1 MAKKKNALQRWLGKL
16 PLLTKVI
23 VAITLVIGLAGGAI
37 VCTVLFDKDTFELKG
52 SKQVS
57 LTVSAE
63 NYVYREEGVTAVCF
77 AQDVS
82 DTLKVVLSEGIVD
95 NGDGTYTIPTDKA
108 GVYTMTYTV
117 ECFKFGE
124 SREDG
129 AVKRIRVF
137 TVDEVENDGKDA
149 GLGGEVSD

>member
-23 VAITLVIGLAGGAI
+23 IALALVVGLAGGAI

-82 DTLKVVLSEGIVD
+82 DTLKVELSEGIVD

-108 GVYTMTYTV
+108 GVYTLTYTV

-129 AVKRIRVF
+129 AVKLIRVF